1 MSVFVEK
8 GTFLMKILIIGSA
21 IENSDNAKFV
31 VKIEPKENG
40 SLYTEQHFYLNCCKE
55 AKSKKI

>member
-1 MSVFVEK
+1 MS
-8 GTFLMKILIIGSA
+8 KIGLA
-21 IENSDNAKFV
+21 IENSDNAEFV